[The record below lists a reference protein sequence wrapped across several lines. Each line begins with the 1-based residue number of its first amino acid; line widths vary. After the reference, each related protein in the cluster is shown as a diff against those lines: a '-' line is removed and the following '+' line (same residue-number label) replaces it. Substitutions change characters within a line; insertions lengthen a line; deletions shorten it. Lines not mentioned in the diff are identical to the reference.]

1 MVETK
6 IISRYAHH
14 TSGKFMSDVFTDIS
28 YICISVAIALLY
40 IFIYAWL
47 YYLEDHKLKPS
58 DFIHFVGNLVNQ
70 PFPTKMFNITR
81 ISSIILLRTF
91 DIFTFMVVL
100 MFGSTMIYKVMSTE
114 PVDNLIDSLSQLEQL
129 EDKQV
134 YIQRNS
140 FVHDVIDDI
149 ESLKSIN
156 NAGYFIKS
164 LLIAYTS

>member
-1 MVETK
+1 
-6 IISRYAHH
+6 
-14 TSGKFMSDVFTDIS
+14 
-28 YICISVAIALLY
+28 
-40 IFIYAWL
+40 
-47 YYLEDHKLKPS
+47 
-58 DFIHFVGNLVNQ
+58 
-70 PFPTKMFNITR
+70 
-81 ISSIILLRTF
+81 
-91 DIFTFMVVL
+91 

-129 EDKQV
+129 KDKLV

-164 LLIAYTS
+164 LLNSTF